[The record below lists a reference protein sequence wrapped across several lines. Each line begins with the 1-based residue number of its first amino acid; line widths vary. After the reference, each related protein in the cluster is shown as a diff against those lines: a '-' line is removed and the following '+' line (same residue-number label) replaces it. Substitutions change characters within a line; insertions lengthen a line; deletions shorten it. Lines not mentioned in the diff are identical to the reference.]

1 MQIEKIYI
9 HTHRS
14 FPLCVC
20 VCVFVYDSVQHHSGS
35 TASVI
40 TNSLTVL
47 LGRTHKIL
55 LSYNQQNILKN
66 VYKFKKNLT
75 KKSCCC
81 SKNNAT
87 DLICWCSLSAN
98 ICCLSHLLSWDKDVV
113 ICVCVCVFVWFRV
126 FYVSLKHPCS
136 PSVSLHPSLLSALC
150 SQTEA
155 VKVAFVGG
163 RRLPRQGFGHAE
175 QL

>member
-47 LGRTHKIL
+47 LGWTHKIL

-66 VYKFKKNLT
+66 VYNLKKNLT

-113 ICVCVCVFVWFRV
+113 ICVCVCLYDLEYSTCHSNTPVLPQYHFIP
-126 FYVSLKHPCS
+126 LC
-136 PSVSLHPSLLSALC
+136 SLLSAL
-150 SQTEA
+150 
-155 VKVAFVGG
+155 
-163 RRLPRQGFGHAE
+163 RQR
-175 QL
+175 Q